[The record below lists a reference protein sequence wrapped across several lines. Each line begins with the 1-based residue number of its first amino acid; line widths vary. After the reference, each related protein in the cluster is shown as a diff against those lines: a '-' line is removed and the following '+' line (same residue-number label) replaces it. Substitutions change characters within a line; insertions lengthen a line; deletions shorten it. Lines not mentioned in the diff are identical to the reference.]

1 MIRMMDSHAYPGCP
15 AVADE
20 PPQEGPVHVEFSDGA
35 VAGGRVE
42 RLDDDRI
49 TLTIDAYR
57 TGKGTAIVEK
67 SWLLEN
73 RGEDRWRVSRRL
85 DREE

>member
-1 MIRMMDSHAYPGCP
+1 MIRMMDSHAYPGCS

-20 PPQEGPVHVEFSDGA
+20 PLQEGPVHVEFSDGA

-42 RLDDDRI
+42 RLDVGRI
-49 TLTIDAYR
+49 ALTIDAYT
-57 TGKGTAIVEK
+57 TGKGTAIAEK

-73 RGEDRWRVSRRL
+73 RGEDRWHVSRRL